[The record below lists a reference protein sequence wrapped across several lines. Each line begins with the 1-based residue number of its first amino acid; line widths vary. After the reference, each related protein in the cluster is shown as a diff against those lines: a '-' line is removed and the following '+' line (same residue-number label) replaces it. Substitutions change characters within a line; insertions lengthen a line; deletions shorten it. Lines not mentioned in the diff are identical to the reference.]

1 MQRPQLSHRGSLGRS
16 VLSILVV
23 PLVAAL
29 AWLPVA
35 SRAHAAG
42 PAPIRSRH
50 VAASRP
56 HTAAPATTRSRHVA
70 ASRVHTAATST
81 ITGLHVAGNTIV
93 NGSGQPVR
101 LLGVDR
107 SGTEYQCIHNNGIFD
122 GPNDAASVQAI
133 ASWHTTAVRVPLNE
147 DCWLGINGAPAAYS
161 GTAYQQ
167 AIVAYVNLLNANGLV
182 AILDLHWNAPGT
194 GQATGQLQ
202 MPDADHAPA
211 FWTSVATTFKGN
223 NAVIFDLYNEP
234 HDVSWPCWRDGG
246 TCSGVGYAVAG
257 MQSLVTVVRNTG
269 ATNVLMLGGLA
280 YSNDLSQWLAYKP
293 NDPLGNLAASWHVY
307 NFNACNNTGCYDSQV
322 APVAQQVPLVA
333 GEIGEND
340 CGHGFIDTLMAWL
353 DAHGGGYLGWAWDTF
368 DCGGFPALI
377 SSYDGTPTAFGIG
390 FRDHLAALAS
400 SGTPTVTPVPSTPTA
415 TSAPATQVPAT
426 ATPRAGNSPT
436 PTSAPPSTATA
447 TSRPATPTATTP
459 PAATATATPV
469 PATATATPVPA
480 TATPTSA
487 SSGGGVTV
495 TGNVTGNSGPW
506 WGEED
511 VTLSNSAPLTA
522 LRITVTVQKTPGVG
536 YAGQYNSYW
545 GGALSMGH
553 TDTGSAIVYTYTLNP
568 GQTVAPGANYVVG
581 SQHNGNGT
589 PHPTSGDTYAVTFM
603 AGGVTTTTLGHF

>member
-1 MQRPQLSHRGSLGRS
+1 MQQPTHSHRGRLVRS
-16 VLSILVV
+16 VLSVLLV
-23 PLVAAL
+23 PLVTVL
-29 AWLPVA
+29 AWSPVT

-42 PAPIRSRH
+42 P
-50 VAASRP
+50 
-56 HTAAPATTRSRHVA
+56 
-70 ASRVHTAATST
+70 ST

-93 NGSGQPVR
+93 NGGGQPLR

-107 SGTEYQCIHNNGIFD
+107 SGTEYQCIHDNGVFD

-133 ASWHTTAVRVPLNE
+133 AAWHTTAVRVPLNE

-161 GTAYQQ
+161 GTTYQQ

-194 GQATGQLQ
+194 SQATGQLQ

-223 NAVIFDLYNEP
+223 SAVIFDLYNEP
-234 HDVSWPCWRDGG
+234 HDISWPCWRDGG
-246 TCSGVGYAVAG
+246 NGGACSNVGYAVAG
-257 MQSLVTVVRNTG
+257 MQSLVTAVRNTG
-269 ATNVLMLGGLA
+269 AANVLMLGGLA

-293 NDPLGNLAASWHVY
+293 SDPLGNLAASWHVY

-340 CGHGFIDTLMAWL
+340 CGHGFIDALMTWL
-353 DAHGGGYLGWAWDTF
+353 DARGGSYLGWAWDTF

-400 SGTPTVTPVPSTPTA
+400 SSGTPTA
-415 TSAPATQVPAT
+415 TPIPATTTATPIPAT
-426 ATPRAGNSPT
+426 ATATPVLATATPAPATATATPKAGNSPT
-436 PTSAPPSTATA
+436 PPAAPPSTATA
-447 TSRPATPTATTP
+447 TSRP
-459 PAATATATPV
+459 
-469 PATATATPVPA
+469 ATATPVPA

-487 SSGGGVTV
+487 SSGGNVTV
-495 TGNVTGNSGPW
+495 TGNATGNSGPW

-545 GGALSMGH
+545 GGALSMSH

-568 GQTVAPGANYVVG
+568 GQTVAPGANYVAG
-581 SQHNGNGT
+581 SQHSGNGT
-589 PHPTSGDTYAVTFM
+589 PHPTSGDTYTVTFT
-603 AGGVTTTTLGHF
+603 AGGGATTASGHF